1 MSNIAMTDIR
11 KVDFN
16 LLVAF
21 DALFDE
27 LSVSRTAER
36 LALSQPTV
44 SGMLNRLRDL
54 FGDQLFVRTHG
65 GMLPTPRAE
74 SLAVPVKSLLEDAK
88 ALVEPALFD
97 PATAEMT
104 FSITVNDYM
113 QYALVIPFIEA
124 LREQAPRIRIAILP
138 LVIAGLPTR
147 LMRGEIDLAITIPQ
161 FSDPD
166 LPSLLLYRDNYVGIV
181 RRQHPLKRRR
191 PSLEEFCRYDHLLVS
206 PTGGSFTGPTDEA
219 LSRHG
224 VSRNV
229 AVSLPS
235 FHVLLDVMR
244 AVDFVALVPAHMLR
258 GKRRDFRVFEPPIAV
273 PGFDVI
279 ACWHA
284 RVSRHPAHRWLREL
298 LATTA
303 RRMAGTAKGTV
314 TKTLNRFEK
323 NRGAAP
329 RAPLLD
335 RR

>member
-1 MSNIAMTDIR
+1 MADIR

-27 LSVSRTAER
+27 LSVSRAAER
-36 LALSQPTV
+36 LSLTQPTV

-54 FGDQLFVRTHG
+54 FGDPLFVRAQR

-74 SLAVPVKSLLEDAK
+74 SLALPVKSLLDDAK
-88 ALVEPALFD
+88 ALVEPTQFD

-124 LREQAPRIRIAILP
+124 LRKQAPRIRVAILP
-138 LVIAGLPTR
+138 LVIAGLTTK

-161 FSDPD
+161 FSDPA
-166 LPSLLLYRDNYVGIV
+166 LPSRLLYSDDYVGIV
-181 RRQHPLKRRR
+181 RKQHPLRRPR
-191 PSLEEFCRYDHLLVS
+191 PSLEQFCRYDHLLVS

-219 LSRHG
+219 LSLHG
-224 VSRNV
+224 VTRNV

-235 FHVLLDVMR
+235 FHVLLDVVR
-244 AVDFVALVPAHMLR
+244 AVDFVALVPEHMLR
-258 GKRRDFRVFEPPIAV
+258 GRRRDFRVFQPPIEV

-279 ACWHA
+279 ACWHE
-284 RVSRHPAHRWLREL
+284 RVSRHPAHRWLRDL
-298 LATTA
+298 LADVA
-303 RRMAGTAKGTV
+303 RRMASP
-314 TKTLNRFEK
+314 RSP
-323 NRGAAP
+323 AP
-329 RAPLLD
+329 GP
-335 RR
+335 

>member
-1 MSNIAMTDIR
+1 MTDIR

-36 LALSQPTV
+36 LALTQPTV
-44 SGMLNRLRDL
+44 SGMLHRLRDL
-54 FGDQLFVRTHG
+54 FGDPLFVRTQR

-74 SLAVPVKSLLEDAK
+74 SLALPVKALLDDAK
-88 ALVEPALFD
+88 ALVEPARFN

-113 QYALVIPFIEA
+113 QYALEIPFIEA
-124 LREQAPRIRIAILP
+124 LRKQAPRIRIAILP
-138 LVIAGLPTR
+138 LVIAGLTTR

-166 LPSLLLYRDNYVGIV
+166 LPSRLVYRDHYIGIV
-181 RRQHPLKRRR
+181 RKQHPLQRLR

-206 PTGGSFTGPTDEA
+206 PTGGSFTGPTDEV
-219 LSRHG
+219 LSKHG
-224 VSRNV
+224 AARNV

-235 FHVLLDVMR
+235 FHVLLDVIR
-244 AVDFVALVPAHMLR
+244 AVDFVALVPEHMLR
-258 GKRRDFRVFEPPIAV
+258 GKRQDFRVFKPPIDV

-284 RVSRHPAHRWLREL
+284 RVSRHPAHMWLREL
-298 LATTA
+298 LATVA
-303 RRMAGTAKGTV
+303 KRMAG
-314 TKTLNRFEK
+314 
-323 NRGAAP
+323 
-329 RAPLLD
+329 
-335 RR
+335 